1 MARTATI
8 TDEQILEA
16 ARSIFLEQG
25 FNATATDIAAKAG
38 ISSGSI
44 FKRFETKE
52 DLFFA
57 AMNCESQWSGGLE
70 KLVGHGELKVNLEAI
85 ANAIFSFAREMLPRS
100 MMSWSLR
107 HCASRSE
114 GQESPLA
121 RDIRLLSDFLKAERE
136 LGKLR
141 PSLDTNVAATT
152 IVGTLISY
160 GMLELVSGQQ
170 HENPE
175 AFIKTFI
182 DTYWKGLIS
191 NPDDVF

>member
-8 TDEQILEA
+8 TDIQILEA
-16 ARSIFLEQG
+16 ARQVFLEQG
-25 FNATATDIAAKAG
+25 FSAPATEIAAKAG

-52 DLFFA
+52 ALFFA
-57 AMNCESQWSGGLE
+57 AMVCESHWSGGLE

-85 ANAIFSFAREMLPRS
+85 ANAVFSFAREMLPCS
-100 MMSWSLR
+100 MLAWSLR
-107 HCASRSE
+107 HCATRKE
-114 GQESPLA
+114 VQETYIA

-136 LGKLR
+136 LGRLR
-141 PSLDTNVAATT
+141 PSLSTDVAATT
-152 IVGTLISY
+152 LVGTMMSY
-160 GMLELVSGQQ
+160 GLLELFSGHQ

-182 DTYWKGLIS
+182 DTFWKGLIA
-191 NPDDVF
+191 NPEDVF